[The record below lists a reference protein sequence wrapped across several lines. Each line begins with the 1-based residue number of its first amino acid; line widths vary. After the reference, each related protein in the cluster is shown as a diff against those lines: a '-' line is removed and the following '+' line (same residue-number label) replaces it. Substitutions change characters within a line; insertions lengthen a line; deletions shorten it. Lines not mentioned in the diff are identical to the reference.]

1 MRKSA
6 ILVVAIALFAGQSAM
21 AQFPGMGHRNG
32 SGQQNEATGQ
42 PQHRTPGQ
50 QPAVNF
56 TPEQFRER
64 QQQFLTERSG
74 LTAEEAEKFFPIY
87 FELQGKKN
95 DINAK
100 ARQTVSNAS
109 RENGHLSDDDYNKLI
124 DNLADAKIQTAKL
137 EKDYLEKFKK
147 IVPAS
152 KLLRIQI
159 AETQFGSEMI
169 KDIQR
174 NAMHINGNRFPG
186 IANMW
191 NHMAV
196 PFGFQPNGNP
206 GAMQIPGM
214 PGMPF
219 RPDGN
224 NQKQQQNNNNEKK

>member
-1 MRKSA
+1 MKKSGL
-6 ILVVAIALFAGQSAM
+6 ILLGFTLAASLAVMGQNTNGNHKKKSETATENH
-21 AQFPGMGHRNG
+21 AQPHNQF
-32 SGQQNEATGQ
+32 S
-42 PQHRTPGQ
+42 
-50 QPAVNF
+50 
-56 TPEQFRER
+56 PEEFRAR
-64 QQQFLTERSG
+64 QQKFLTEKSG
-74 LTAEEAEKFFPIY
+74 LTEEEADKFFPLY
-87 FELQGKKN
+87 FELQQKKN
-95 DINAK
+95 EINFN
-100 ARQTVSNAS
+100 ARQTVNNRRDS
-109 RENGHLSDDDYNKLI
+109 GPLTDDEYKKLI
-124 DNLADAKIQTAKL
+124 DNLADAKIKTAQL
-137 EKDYLEKFKK
+137 EKEYLEKFKK

-214 PGMPF
+214 PGLPF